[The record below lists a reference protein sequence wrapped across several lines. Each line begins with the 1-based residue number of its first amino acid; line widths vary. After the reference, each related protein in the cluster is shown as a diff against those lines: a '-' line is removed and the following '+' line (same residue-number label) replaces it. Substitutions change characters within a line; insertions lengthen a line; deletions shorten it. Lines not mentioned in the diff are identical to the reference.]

1 MYPYIITTI
10 TPINKCVLL
19 VLVVL
24 HSDSSDTIFP
34 VMVTKKELLD
44 QLANYKKLGAP
55 PLPFKDRRDLMIVW
69 LIEEKVRKGHSVS
82 RSAQLI
88 QNSKDLEKLFKKYL
102 SKDLSVS
109 HIRNLY
115 LDFKRSYDPDQ
126 VFEVH
131 GSSTLTMLPTNEWKK
146 LPN

>member
-1 MYPYIITTI
+1 
-10 TPINKCVLL
+10 
-19 VLVVL
+19 
-24 HSDSSDTIFP
+24 
-34 VMVTKKELLD
+34 
-44 QLANYKKLGAP
+44 
-55 PLPFKDRRDLMIVW
+55 MIVW
-69 LIEEKVRKGHSVS
+69 LIGEKVRKGHSVS
-82 RSAQLI
+82 RSDQLI
-88 QNSKDLEKLFKKYL
+88 QNSKDLEKLFKKYP